1 MMSYL
6 SLFSKVPC
14 TKIGPYI
21 VQSVNSLTR
30 MTSKIWSLN
39 CLYFSSLPPV
49 EVINYPNDLS
59 RKWNHYQKLRV
70 SIVSSKRYFFW
81 GGMWEA
87 ELLWV
92 YFEEVA
98 FWSAQKCFYNWS
110 CSFHKLENCK
120 WCAKAVDR
128 ALVTEMR
135 VEPGADSDWDTE
147 GEDGHGVAHTL
158 PPEQRDS
165 GVQHSRWQSTR
176 HLPGLKHIQRRVP
189 APPI

>member
-21 VQSVNSLTR
+21 EQSVNSLTR

-70 SIVSSKRYFFW
+70 SIVSSKRYFS
-81 GGMWEA
+81 GGGGYGRQNFYKFILKKLLFKVLKNVFTTDLAVFTNWKTVNDVQRPLTGRWLQKWEWSQ
-87 ELLWV
+87 ERTLTETRKVRTGMEWCTRSPQSRGTWV
-92 YFEEVA
+92 
-98 FWSAQKCFYNWS
+98 
-110 CSFHKLENCK
+110 CS
-120 WCAKAVDR
+120 AVDGR
-128 ALVTEMR
+128 AHAIFL
-135 VEPGADSDWDTE
+135 A
-147 GEDGHGVAHTL
+147 
-158 PPEQRDS
+158 
-165 GVQHSRWQSTR
+165 
-176 HLPGLKHIQRRVP
+176 
-189 APPI
+189 

>member
-21 VQSVNSLTR
+21 EQSVNSLTR

-70 SIVSSKRYFFW
+70 SIVSSKRYFFLGGRGW
-81 GGMWEA
+81 GRQNFYKFILKK
-87 ELLWV
+87 LLFKV
-92 YFEEVA
+92 FKNVFTTDLA
-98 FWSAQKCFYNWS
+98 VFT
-110 CSFHKLENCK
+110 NCK

-135 VEPGADSDWDTE
+135 VEPGADSEWDME
-147 GEDGHGVAHTL
+147 GKDGHGVAHTL

-165 GVQHSRWQSTR
+165 GVQRSRWQSTR